1 MAKAAKKKRMQE
13 VAKSVKK
20 QGAQSRTRFAPR
32 NAKAKENVKARGKEK
47 RNDKGKVEC
56 KLPVSK
62 ESNVVLKVS
71 RHDQDLKA
79 ALPSGNFDVVLGLIH
94 AARARA
100 VTAVNTTLIELYWS
114 IGQYISRKAAKDGWG
129 TGTVA
134 ELSRTIQRKY
144 PGMTGYSVQNLWR
157 MQQFYEAYQGQ
168 AKLSPLVRVLS
179 WTHNLIILSRCKGKE
194 EREFYLRLAHREHWT
209 FRELQRQLER
219 TVLAT
224 LCNEAI
230 AVYIHDMSALLLA
243 RITLE
248 PGKCGGR
255 PCIRG
260 KRIRVSDILELLS
273 NGAPIEEILKDHPQL
288 ERDDVF
294 AAMAY
299 AAQQTNHIVVRVA

>member
-1 MAKAAKKKRMQE
+1 MA
-13 VAKSVKK
+13 
-20 QGAQSRTRFAPR
+20 
-32 NAKAKENVKARGKEK
+32 
-47 RNDKGKVEC
+47 
-56 KLPVSK
+56 
-62 ESNVVLKVS
+62 
-71 RHDQDLKA
+71 
-79 ALPSGNFDVVLGLIH
+79 
-94 AARARA
+94 
-100 VTAVNTTLIELYWS
+100 
-114 IGQYISRKAAKDGWG
+114 
-129 TGTVA
+129 
-134 ELSRTIQRKY
+134 
-144 PGMTGYSVQNLWR
+144 
-157 MQQFYEAYQGQ
+157 
-168 AKLSPLVRVLS
+168 
-179 WTHNLIILSRCKGKE
+179 ILSRCKRKE

-209 FRELQRQLER
+209 FRELQRQLAGSLFER
-219 TVLAT
+219 TVLAP

>member
-1 MAKAAKKKRMQE
+1 MAKATKNRRAQFRT
-13 VAKSVKK
+13 KS
-20 QGAQSRTRFAPR
+20 APKNTPPKENV
-32 NAKAKENVKARGKEK
+32 NAKAKVKTNEK
-47 RNDKGKVEC
+47 ANDFRKGKKFDKSEGIAPENT
-56 KLPVSK
+56 L
-62 ESNVVLKVS
+62 
-71 RHDQDLKA
+71 A
-79 ALPSGNFDVVLGLIH
+79 SGSFDVVLGLIQS
-94 AARARA
+94 ARARA

-144 PGMTGYSVQNLWR
+144 LGMTGYSASNLWR
-157 MQQFYEAYQGQ
+157 MTQFYEMYCEQP
-168 AKLSPLVRVLS
+168 KLAPLVRVLS

-209 FRELQRQLER
+209 FRELQRQLAGSLFER
-219 TVLAT
+219 TVLAP

-260 KRIRVSDILELLS
+260 KRIRVSDSLELLS